1 MIDSQRGRRQLW
13 GLGQLLLLG
22 ALVGLACWPL
32 NLVDHWQDRLL
43 AHLPRFRGGSWS
55 VHGLLIATAP
65 LLVVPL
71 LLWLQRGVL
80 ASGAGSGIP
89 QTIASLER
97 PEDAEELLNLK
108 PTLARLSLWTVASLA
123 LLPLGREGPVVHVGA
138 AVAEVLGRRHR
149 QQGQP
154 ASAPPA
160 ALLAVGAG
168 AGLAGGFNSPL
179 MGALFVMEE
188 LTGRFSTG
196 LIWPALVACS
206 AAALVSNLAGIPLF
220 PLGMVPTEVAEWT
233 QLLWAVPV
241 GLGGGLLGGLFARLL
256 LICGRWLGLRVMRDP
271 IRWGLLL
278 GAALALLALLS
289 GGGSGGDGE
298 ALMQQLLAQGRS
310 LPIPGSP
317 LSIADWLLLL
327 LNRIVAPVLALSAG
341 IPGGLIDPAF
351 TIGALFG
358 AGSLEL
364 LGGDSQLGVALGMA
378 AGLAGATQLPL
389 MTLVFALR
397 MAGDQQWLFG
407 ILLSAV
413 LGAYAGRRLQPAP
426 IYHALA
432 AILMEQR
439 QALRAGLQPQSG
451 QQESRHQKAPGEEEP

>member
-1 MIDSQRGRRQLW
+1 
-13 GLGQLLLLG
+13 
-22 ALVGLACWPL
+22 
-32 NLVDHWQDRLL
+32 
-43 AHLPRFRGGSWS
+43 
-55 VHGLLIATAP
+55 
-65 LLVVPL
+65 
-71 LLWLQRGVL
+71 
-80 ASGAGSGIP
+80 
-89 QTIASLER
+89 
-97 PEDAEELLNLK
+97 
-108 PTLARLSLWTVASLA
+108 
-123 LLPLGREGPVVHVGA
+123 
-138 AVAEVLGRRHR
+138 
-149 QQGQP
+149 
-154 ASAPPA
+154 
-160 ALLAVGAG
+160 
-168 AGLAGGFNSPL
+168 

-188 LTGRFSTG
+188 LTGRFSTD

-220 PLGMVPTEVAEWT
+220 PLGMVPTEVAEWS
-233 QLLWAVPV
+233 QLLWAIPV
-241 GLGGGLLGGLFARLL
+241 GLGGGLLGGLFARWL
-256 LICGRWLGLRVMRDP
+256 LISGRWLGLRVMRRP

-278 GAALALLALLS
+278 GAGLALLALLS

-310 LPIPGSP
+310 LPVPGSP
-317 LSIADWLLLL
+317 LSIAGWLLLL
-327 LNRIVAPVLALSAG
+327 LSRIVAPVLALAAG

-364 LGGDSQLGVALGMA
+364 LGGNSQLGVALGMA

-432 AILMEQR
+432 GILVEQR
-439 QALRAGLQPQSG
+439 QALRAGLERVPMAPSVT
-451 QQESRHQKAPGEEEP
+451 SKPTTKA